1 MPLRCGFFYIW
12 IVSLFK
18 YSMNTILVVD
28 DDLTFLKILEKYL
41 TKNGYKVECNSTVS
55 EAISSIEKK
64 DYGLLLLDFKL
75 SDGTG
80 LDIISKTKELGLN
93 PAFII
98 MTRYD
103 DVRMAVKAM
112 KDGAF
117 DYITKP
123 INHEELLA
131 VVKHVFES
139 STKTDK
145 NSVESKGSSKE
156 SNSLNDIQYKEE
168 IKEDFLAGKNQL
180 SKNVTEQIEL
190 IAPTEMSVI
199 LEGESGTGKE
209 HLARRIHDLSIR
221 KGKPFVA
228 IDCGTLSRELAG
240 SEMFGHLKG
249 SFTGALEDKKGKFE
263 AAHTGTIFLDEIG
276 NLSYDVQVKLLRV
289 LQERVVQ
296 PIGSNKEIKIDVRI
310 IAATNEDLRLNAEN
324 KTFREDLYFRLNE
337 FKIEVPALRQRGE
350 DLLLFVDFFIQK
362 SNIEL
367 NKNVTHFSEDIVEV
381 FKSYDWPGNI
391 RELKNVVKRIVLLSK
406 TEVPG
411 LECLPSELIQA
422 QSRRSIQ
429 SNETD
434 LKLIQENQEKQLILE
449 TLVKTKYNKS
459 QTAGLL
465 NIDRSTLYA
474 KLKKYR
480 IEH

>member
-1 MPLRCGFFYIW
+1 
-12 IVSLFK
+12 
-18 YSMNTILVVD
+18 MNSILVVD

-41 TKNGYKVECNSTVS
+41 TKKGYKVDCNSNVT
-55 EAISSIEKK
+55 EAIQSIEKK
-64 DYGLLLLDFKL
+64 EYGLLLLDYKL

-80 LDIISKTKELGLN
+80 LDIISKTKEMGLRSS
-93 PAFII
+93 FII
-98 MTRYD
+98 MTRFD
-103 DVRMAVKAM
+103 DVRLAVKSM

-131 VVKHVFES
+131 VIEHVF
-139 STKTDK
+139 TKAKTDK
-145 NSVESKGSSKE
+145 
-156 SNSLNDIQYKEE
+156 EE
-168 IKEDFLAGKNQL
+168 KPDQPQQNGKSTKPKRQQNPEAEQDFLIGKNQL

-199 LEGESGTGKE
+199 IEGESGTGKE
-209 HLARRIHDLSIR
+209 HLAQRIHNLSSR

-228 IDCGTLSRELAG
+228 IDCGTLSKELAG
-240 SEMFGHLKG
+240 SELFGHLKG

-276 NLSYDVQVKLLRV
+276 NLSYEVQIKLLRV
-289 LQERVVQ
+289 LQERLVQ

-337 FKIEVPALRQRGE
+337 FKIEVPALRHRGG
-350 DLLLFVDFFIQK
+350 DLLLFVDYFIEK
-362 SNIEL
+362 SNNEL
-367 NKNVTHFSEDIVEV
+367 NKNVTHFSDEILEI
-381 FKSYDWPGNI
+381 FKSYDWPGNV

-411 LECLPSELIQA
+411 LECLPAEMIQA
-422 QSRRSIQ
+422 QKSRTVQ
-429 SNETD
+429 PNETD
-434 LKLIQENQEKQLILE
+434 LKLIQESQEKQLIIE
-449 TLVKTKYNKS
+449 TLAKTKYNKS
-459 QTAGLL
+459 QTASLL

-474 KLKKYR
+474 KIKKYE
-480 IEH
+480 I

>member
-1 MPLRCGFFYIW
+1 
-12 IVSLFK
+12 
-18 YSMNTILVVD
+18 MNSILVVD

-41 TKNGYKVECNSTVS
+41 TKKGYKVDCNSNVE
-55 EAISSIEKK
+55 EAIQSIEKK
-64 DYGLLLLDFKL
+64 EYGLLLLDYKL

-80 LDIISKTKELGLN
+80 LDIISKTKEMGLRSS
-93 PAFII
+93 FII
-98 MTRYD
+98 MTRFD
-103 DVRMAVKAM
+103 DVRLAVRSM

-131 VVKHVFES
+131 VIEHVF
-139 STKTDK
+139 TKAKTDTEEK
-145 NSVESKGSSKE
+145 PVNHQQNGKSKKTKRQQNPEVE
-156 SNSLNDIQYKEE
+156 Q
-168 IKEDFLAGKNQL
+168 DFLIGKNQL

-199 LEGESGTGKE
+199 IEGESGTGKE
-209 HLARRIHDLSIR
+209 HLAQRIHNLSSR
-221 KGKPFVA
+221 KGKPFIA
-228 IDCGTLSRELAG
+228 IDCGTLSKELAG
-240 SEMFGHLKG
+240 SELFGHLKG

-276 NLSYDVQVKLLRV
+276 NLTYEVQIKLLRV
-289 LQERVVQ
+289 LQERLVQ

-337 FKIEVPALRQRGE
+337 FKIEVPALRNRGG
-350 DLLLFVDFFIQK
+350 DLLLFVDYFIEK
-362 SNIEL
+362 SNSEL
-367 NKNVTHFSEDIVEV
+367 NKNVTHFSAEILDV
-381 FKSYDWPGNI
+381 FKNYDWPGNV

-411 LECLPSELIQA
+411 LECLPSEMIQA
-422 QSRRSIQ
+422 QKSRTVQ
-429 SNETD
+429 PNETD
-434 LKLIQENQEKQLILE
+434 LKLLQENQEKQLIIE
-449 TLVKTKYNKS
+449 TLAKTKYNKS
-459 QTAGLL
+459 QTASLL

-474 KLKKYR
+474 KIKKYE
-480 IEH
+480 I